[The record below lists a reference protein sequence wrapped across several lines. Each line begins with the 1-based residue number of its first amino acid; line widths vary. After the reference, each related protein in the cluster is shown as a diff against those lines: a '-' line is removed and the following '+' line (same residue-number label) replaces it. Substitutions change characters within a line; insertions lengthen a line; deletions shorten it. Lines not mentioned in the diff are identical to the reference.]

1 MTLFEINAALEN
13 AIEVMLNSVDE
24 ETGELNQM
32 DVEVYEQLQL
42 MKEEKLEGIAL
53 YIKSLDAEAK
63 AINDEVQNL
72 RKRSQS
78 VQNKADRLR
87 EFLATN
93 LNGEKFKT
101 ARCSVSYRKSTS
113 IFIPDESMVP
123 KKYLRVKTEPDK
135 TAIKQAIL
143 NGIKVKGCAMVDKE
157 NMVIK

>member
-42 MKEEKLEGIAL
+42 MKEEKLEGLAL

-78 VQNKADRLR
+78 VQNKAERLR
-87 EFLATN
+87 EFLAMN

>member
-13 AIEVMLNSVDE
+13 AIELMLNSVDE

-42 MKEEKLEGIAL
+42 MKEEKLEGLAL

-78 VQNKADRLR
+78 VQNKAERLR
-87 EFLATN
+87 EFLAMN